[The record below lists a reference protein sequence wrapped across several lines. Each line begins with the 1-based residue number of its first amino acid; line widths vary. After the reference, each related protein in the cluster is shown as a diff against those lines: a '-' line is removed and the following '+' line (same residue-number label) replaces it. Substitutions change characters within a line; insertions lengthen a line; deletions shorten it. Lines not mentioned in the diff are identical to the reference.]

1 MTDSNIKWN
10 NDIFKNGATFLIIIS
25 ILLFSFRFSCI
36 KEEKR
41 KKRHKKEKHKRNK
54 DTSEKRLKIRNKYRN
69 EKYKQIKTKKYK
81 NILKWK

>member
-1 MTDSNIKWN
+1 MVTNIMTDSNIKWN
-10 NDIFKNGATFLIIIS
+10 KDMSKNGATFLIIIS

-81 NILKWK
+81 M

>member
-10 NDIFKNGATFLIIIS
+10 KDIFKNGATFLIIIS

-41 KKRHKKEKHKRNK
+41 KKKTQKRKTQKKQRYIRETFKNK
-54 DTSEKRLKIRNKYRN
+54 K
-69 EKYKQIKTKKYK
+69 
-81 NILKWK
+81 